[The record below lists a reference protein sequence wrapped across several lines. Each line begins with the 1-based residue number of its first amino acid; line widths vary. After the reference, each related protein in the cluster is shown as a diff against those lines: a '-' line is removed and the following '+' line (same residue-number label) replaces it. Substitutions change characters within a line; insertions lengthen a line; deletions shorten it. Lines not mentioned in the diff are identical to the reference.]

1 MDVYYVNSLIEE
13 MDLNPTLRF
22 EVLEDGLRND
32 IVVTVSNKE
41 HLYQFSI
48 DMEMLNHYHSN
59 AIKDVIKKEVDY
71 FVASSIEEQEP
82 SPEDY
87 YQKFVTHI
95 EEEYLRLFEE
105 DKKACA
111 ALHHQMNESQTVDW
125 DKIISGDFLPN
136 WDWRSDRWSTPD
148 KKTEEPPKV
157 PVCECG
163 SQYSSIKTHHYD
175 WCPLFKKKSNK

>member
-87 YQKFVTHI
+87 YQKFVTRI
-95 EEEYLRLFEE
+95 EEEYLRLVEE
-105 DKKACA
+105 DEKARA
-111 ALHHQMNESQTVDW
+111 ALHHQMNESQTCDW

-163 SQYSSIKTHHYD
+163 AAHTSNKKYHLD
-175 WCPLFKKKSNK
+175 FCPLYKKDTK